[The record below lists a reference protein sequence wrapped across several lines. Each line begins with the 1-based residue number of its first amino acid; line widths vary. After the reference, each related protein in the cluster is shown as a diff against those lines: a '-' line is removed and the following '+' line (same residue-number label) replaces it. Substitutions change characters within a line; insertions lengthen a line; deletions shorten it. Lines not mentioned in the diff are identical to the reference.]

1 MIAGKINYGCAP
13 KAIETYYKGYVF
25 SNASIPLCLYLSV
38 QCSSLKNI
46 GISCQINGISEL
58 FSVMVSAKSVFAFPV
73 LIVDSNENLVESGV
87 YPFSISLTSDMEN
100 IVN

>member
-1 MIAGKINYGCAP
+1 
-13 KAIETYYKGYVF
+13 
-25 SNASIPLCLYLSV
+25 
-38 QCSSLKNI
+38 
-46 GISCQINGISEL
+46 
-58 FSVMVSAKSVFAFPV
+58 MVSAKSVFAFPV